1 MSYFDK
7 ISIDGTSY
15 DVRDSNAQ
23 SSIDTINQ
31 TLSQHTTSISKNASD
46 ISELQSSIS
55 QIEGDIDDISK
66 VPTVKDF
73 GAVGDGVHDD
83 TSAINAAIASC
94 GCAVIPPGKY
104 KTSGTINLS
113 LNQDIFGF
121 GAKSCVILPSGN
133 YNVITAT
140 GCINST
146 IQGISIDGGNTANN
160 GIFVNN
166 SASVACISCDVEK
179 CNGCGIRYQGSMD
192 TVSPSHKIIN
202 CFAGINGLSGF
213 YLNATDVSMVGC
225 SGVSN
230 GQIDQNNHANL
241 VIYQVAAKVTNSH
254 FFNVNDSLG
263 YNRCNTSVNVNG
275 PDVEMVA
282 CHIEGGNNNSLTIGS
297 NAVRFLLS
305 DSLVYASFGDSLV
318 WCGSWGCHFNN
329 TTFLGQATDPVSK
342 PDFVQTFAGTP
353 QDLWIS
359 NCYFSDVVC
368 TSGPNNSSI
377 TAVCEKNFSTAFPS
391 LTSSTCRGWVKA
403 DGTFTN
409 LGS

>member
-1 MSYFDK
+1 MAYFDK
-7 ISIDGTSY
+7 ISINGTSY
-15 DVRDSNAQ
+15 DVRDSDAQ
-23 SSIDTINQ
+23 SSIDD
-31 TLSQHTTSISKNASD
+31 LSQTVDNHTQSITQNTSD
-46 ISELQSSIS
+46 IASLQSNIS
-55 QIEGDIDDISK
+55 NLTKI
-66 VPTVKDF
+66 PTVKDF

-83 TSAINAAIASC
+83 TNAINTAITTC

-104 KTSGTINLS
+104 KTSETINLS

-121 GAKSCVILPSGN
+121 GAKSSVILPSGN

-140 GCINST
+140 GCVNST

-179 CNGCGIRYQGSMD
+179 CKGNGIMYQGSMD

-241 VIYQVAAKVTNSH
+241 TIYQVAAKVTNSH

-275 PDVEMVA
+275 PDVEIVA

-305 DSLVYASFGDSLV
+305 DSLVYATFGDSLV
-318 WCGSWGCHFNN
+318 WCGTWGSHFSN

-342 PDFVQTFAGTP
+342 PAFVQTLAGNP

-368 TSGPNNSSI
+368 TNGPNYSCI
-377 TAVCEKNFSTAFPS
+377 TAVCGKDFSAAFPGID
-391 LTSSTCRGWVKA
+391 SSSCRGWVKCN
-403 DGTFTN
+403 GSFTN
-409 LGS
+409 LGT